1 MVIANLVVSIL
12 GFFLRARLVQSHE
25 RTDAKSSE
33 LSDHE
38 FGPVWGAPGL
48 DRKPFRR
55 GAVTSCFLDRV
66 ARASR
71 PAMPVPGRNDN

>member
-25 RTDAKSSE
+25 RTDAKSRE

-38 FGPVWGAPGL
+38 FGPVWIVNHSGGAL
-48 DRKPFRR
+48 LLLVF
-55 GAVTSCFLDRV
+55 
-66 ARASR
+66 
-71 PAMPVPGRNDN
+71 